1 MWLSPKFTLLAVYPK
16 AKIGVEYLA
25 MLIVGG
31 VCKLHRMSLWDSV
44 IVELKFIS

>member
-31 VCKLHRMSLWDSV
+31 FASYTGCLYGIL
-44 IVELKFIS
+44 